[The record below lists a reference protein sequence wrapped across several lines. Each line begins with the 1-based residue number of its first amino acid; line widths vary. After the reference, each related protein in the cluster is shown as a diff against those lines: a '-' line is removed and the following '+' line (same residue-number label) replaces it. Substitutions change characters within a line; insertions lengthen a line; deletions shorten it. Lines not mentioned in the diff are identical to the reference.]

1 MLPARRP
8 RRPPTD
14 PARPGRTPGG
24 SCWKRRRGCLPPR
37 PRRPPEDTGTAASA
51 GSGSGWPG
59 SGLAERAGLPRA
71 PSAAMT
77 PGGAGLGAGRAQVST
92 RERGAGSGEAG
103 LWEGRPIR
111 KGPGP
116 PLPGDRPRPAGG
128 TGSGW
133 PGSAFKMASPQG
145 GPMAIAMR
153 LRNQL
158 QSVYKMDPLRNEE
171 EVRVKIKDL
180 NEHIVCCL
188 CAGYFVDATTIT
200 ECLHTFCKS
209 CIVKYL
215 QTSKYCPMCN
225 IKIHETQPLLNLKL
239 DRVMQDI
246 VYKLV
251 PGLQDSEEKR
261 IREFYQS
268 RGLDRVT
275 QPTGE
280 EPAPGTLGL
289 PFNSFDHSK
298 AHYYRYDEQLSLCL
312 EKLSSGKDKSKSIL
326 QHKFVRCSVRA
337 EVRHLRRV
345 LCRRLMLNPQHV
357 QLLFDNEVLPDH
369 MTMKQIW
376 LSRWFGKPAPL
387 LLHYSVKEK
396 RR

>member
-8 RRPPTD
+8 RRPSTD
-14 PARPGRTPGG
+14 PARLGRIPGG

-51 GSGSGWPG
+51 GSSSGWPG
-59 SGLAERAGLPRA
+59 SGLAGRAGLQRA

-77 PGGAGLGAGRAQVST
+77 PSGAGLGAGRAQVST

-103 LWEGRPIR
+103 LWAGRPIR

-200 ECLHTFCKS
+200 ECLHTCEG
-209 CIVKYL
+209 
-215 QTSKYCPMCN
+215 PPP
-225 IKIHETQPLLNLKL
+225 PLSL
-239 DRVMQDI
+239 
-246 VYKLV
+246 
-251 PGLQDSEEKR
+251 
-261 IREFYQS
+261 
-268 RGLDRVT
+268 
-275 QPTGE
+275 
-280 EPAPGTLGL
+280 PAPRPPSRTRPSRSPGDRWDGR
-289 PFNSFDHSK
+289 S
-298 AHYYRYDEQLSLCL
+298 CL
-312 EKLSSGKDKSKSIL
+312 RADPSCSGAS
-326 QHKFVRCSVRA
+326 
-337 EVRHLRRV
+337 
-345 LCRRLMLNPQHV
+345 P
-357 QLLFDNEVLPDH
+357 
-369 MTMKQIW
+369 
-376 LSRWFGKPAPL
+376 PAPL
-387 LLHYSVKEK
+387 HRVREGRGLQGVWPLSPPSL
-396 RR
+396 

>member
-1 MLPARRP
+1 
-8 RRPPTD
+8 
-14 PARPGRTPGG
+14 
-24 SCWKRRRGCLPPR
+24 
-37 PRRPPEDTGTAASA
+37 
-51 GSGSGWPG
+51 
-59 SGLAERAGLPRA
+59 
-71 PSAAMT
+71 
-77 PGGAGLGAGRAQVST
+77 
-92 RERGAGSGEAG
+92 
-103 LWEGRPIR
+103 
-111 KGPGP
+111 
-116 PLPGDRPRPAGG
+116 
-128 TGSGW
+128 
-133 PGSAFKMASPQG
+133 MASPQG
-145 GPMAIAMR
+145 GQIAIAMR

-275 QPTGE
+275 QPSGE
-280 EPAPGTLGL
+280 EPALSNLGL
-289 PFNSFDHSK
+289 PFSSFDHSK

-312 EKLSSGKDKSKSIL
+312 ERLSSGKDKNKSIL
-326 QHKFVRCSVRA
+326 QNKYVRCSVRA

-345 LCRRLMLNPQHV
+345 LCHRLMLNPQHV

-376 LSRWFGKPAPL
+376 LSRWFGKKSSEFHHEGGPLYVRGPSVNCQRRGVEDPTHIKLRRASEPWWNGLGPASRRSPL
-387 LLHYSVKEK
+387 TCLRFHVASWLQTLCQARSCRVSSSPSPLAPH
-396 RR
+396 

>member
-1 MLPARRP
+1 M
-8 RRPPTD
+8 
-14 PARPGRTPGG
+14 
-24 SCWKRRRGCLPPR
+24 CWSLHAWTIG
-37 PRRPPEDTGTAASA
+37 DQGQ
-51 GSGSGWPG
+51 SGSVKVG
-59 SGLAERAGLPRA
+59 
-71 PSAAMT
+71 
-77 PGGAGLGAGRAQVST
+77 
-92 RERGAGSGEAG
+92 
-103 LWEGRPIR
+103 I
-111 KGPGP
+111 
-116 PLPGDRPRPAGG
+116 GDRPTLQSVQPGPG
-128 TGSGW
+128 ESGK
-133 PGSAFKMASPQG
+133 SAPFMQEERDVWYGDKTRYPVQG

>member
-1 MLPARRP
+1 
-8 RRPPTD
+8 
-14 PARPGRTPGG
+14 
-24 SCWKRRRGCLPPR
+24 
-37 PRRPPEDTGTAASA
+37 
-51 GSGSGWPG
+51 
-59 SGLAERAGLPRA
+59 
-71 PSAAMT
+71 
-77 PGGAGLGAGRAQVST
+77 
-92 RERGAGSGEAG
+92 
-103 LWEGRPIR
+103 
-111 KGPGP
+111 
-116 PLPGDRPRPAGG
+116 
-128 TGSGW
+128 
-133 PGSAFKMASPQG
+133 MASPQG

-280 EPAPGTLGL
+280 AITVSLLEPAPGTLGL
-289 PFNSFDHSK
+289 PYNSFDHSK

-312 EKLSSGKDKSKSIL
+312 EKLSSSGKDKNKSIL

-369 MTMKQIW
+369 MTMKQLW